1 MIVSKIVVSFRERGV
16 SVVFIFILRKNNNN
30 IIIIIII
37 NENITINHM

>member
-1 MIVSKIVVSFRERGV
+1 MIVSKIVVSFGERGV

-30 IIIIIII
+30 IIIIII